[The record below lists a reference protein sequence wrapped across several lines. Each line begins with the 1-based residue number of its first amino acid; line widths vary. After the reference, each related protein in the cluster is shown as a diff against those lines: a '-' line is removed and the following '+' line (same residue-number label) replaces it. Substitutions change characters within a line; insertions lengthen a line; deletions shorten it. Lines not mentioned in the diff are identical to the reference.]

1 MSLESGEA
9 EREVFISYRRLDND
23 PPPDCPA
30 DRGFVDYLLR
40 QVRYDL
46 TQLGVT
52 NLIVWQDR
60 SKIAP
65 ADDFTDEISSALNN
79 ADLFIAIVS
88 KNYIASTWCAKELD
102 MMTARIRVLGAP
114 AEEHR
119 IFRVDKH
126 KVLDDEVPDPLR
138 RIESVRFYREDRY
151 ADRVDDYFW
160 RGKVVFIDEYE
171 GAVKKLAVG
180 ISNRLDALGIAMR
193 KPKADPEPPP
203 DNAPASNGRVV
214 FVATPAGDMAR
225 YYQPL
230 VRELRGAGYRV
241 TPDPDKDLGKLGE
254 EVRSTIISALAEAEA
269 SIHLLGTRTGGR
281 PDGLDMDLVPMQLA
295 AAAEQA
301 KSKAGF
307 ERIIWAPK
315 VLPSGTSGEPEVA
328 GRDPLEI
335 LGRFGQ
341 RLLATDQI
349 EGDTASRFN
358 QFVLQHFAKMRSDP
372 DPGKVERKIV
382 YIRAPAPSRTFA
394 VKIAKELKQA
404 GFEPIEFARAEQ
416 GQGHH
421 IVVCW
426 GSQSKAKIEDE
437 IRTIHDARKTSQSAG
452 GKLILLLTSP
462 ATKAKADVLDLQMP
476 YVDHI
481 VDARQCDDAA
491 AVGKKLASALGR
503 SYGLLGGTGW
513 F

>member
-1 MSLESGEA
+1 MMPESGQA
-9 EREVFISYRRLDND
+9 GRAVFISYRWLDND
-23 PPPDCPA
+23 PPPDGPK

-60 SKIAP
+60 TKIAP
-65 ADDFTDEISSALNN
+65 ADDFPDEISNALNS
-79 ADLFIAIVS
+79 ADLFIAILS
-88 KNYIASTWCAKELD
+88 RNYITSTWCAKELD
-102 MMTARIRVLGAP
+102 TMTARLRALGAP
-114 AEEHR
+114 ADKHR

-126 KVLDDEVPDPLR
+126 RVPDDEVPVPLR
-138 RIESVRFYREDRY
+138 RIESVQFYREDRY

-180 ISNRLDALGIAMR
+180 ISNRLDALGIATR
-193 KPKADPEPPP
+193 KPKVDPEPPP

-214 FVATPAGDMAR
+214 FVAAPAGDMAR
-225 YYQPL
+225 YYQTI

-241 TPDPDKDLGKLGE
+241 TPDPGKDLGKVGE
-254 EVRSTIISALAEAEA
+254 EVRSNVISALAEAEA

-315 VLPSGTSGEPEVA
+315 VLPSGTSGEPEIA

-341 RLLATDQI
+341 RLLATDQVD
-349 EGDTASRFN
+349 GDTASRFN
-358 QFVLQHFAKMRSDP
+358 QFVLQHLADMRRDP
-372 DPGKVERKIV
+372 DRGP
-382 YIRAPAPSRTFA
+382 
-394 VKIAKELKQA
+394 
-404 GFEPIEFARAEQ
+404 
-416 GQGHH
+416 H
-421 IVVCW
+421 
-426 GSQSKAKIEDE
+426 
-437 IRTIHDARKTSQSAG
+437 
-452 GKLILLLTSP
+452 
-462 ATKAKADVLDLQMP
+462 LQMP
-476 YVDHI
+476 YVNHI
-481 VDARQCDDAA
+481 VDARRCENG
-491 AVGKKLASALGR
+491 AVTGKLTSALG
-503 SYGLLGGTGW
+503 
-513 F
+513 